1 MTTKER
7 LLEFLSENPQLTT
20 PEQAARVEA
29 MRKVAGKLG
38 AFAVAGGSNPATEAE
53 ALSQDWLARSLKCA
67 AASRRDSAEGRETHA
82 WCNEV
87 RSATYLLC
95 ADELRQRM
103 GLTTSRQPESNNQG
117 QPRPTEHQQSQ

>member
-7 LLEFLSENPQLTT
+7 LLEFLADNPQFTT

-38 AFAVAGGSNPATEAE
+38 AFAVAGGSNPASEAE
-53 ALSQDWLARSLKCA
+53 ALSQEWLGRSLKCA
-67 AASRRDSAEGRETHA
+67 AASRKDSAEGRETHA

-103 GLTTSRQPESNNQG
+103 GLQISRQPESNAEISHG
-117 QPRPTEHQQSQ
+117 A